1 MMPPD
6 SNVTR
11 LKTPWRWP
19 GLLPDRDANEFLPA
33 ALEIVE
39 TPASP
44 AGRLI
49 GAVIIGAALI
59 ALLWACLGKV
69 DIIASASGRVV
80 PVGKSKVVQP
90 LDTGVV
96 VKILVADGDHVRAGD
111 LLVELDRTEV
121 EADRDRFRRDLLRAR
136 LDLARTRGLAAALT
150 SGVAPELVDPPA
162 DAPAASLAAA
172 RLAMLAEASES
183 RAKLDGIEQQI
194 QQKDA
199 EAAEVSATV
208 DKLQATLPMVQG
220 EADIR
225 TKLKEM
231 EFGNKLAWLEA
242 EEKLIDQQHQLPI
255 LAQHRAQS
263 VAAKLA
269 LRQQHDET
277 LATYQKTVLDEL
289 TKASDQVSVNQA
301 EFTKAEQKLSAQSL
315 SAPIDGTVQQL
326 AIHTIGGVVTPAQA
340 LMVLVP
346 DHGGLVVEA
355 TVENRDVGF
364 VLPGQAAK
372 VKVETFNFTRYGLLD
387 GSVTSLS
394 HDVVDEPAPKP
405 EAQRGDAKTRD
416 SDADR
421 PHEAGYVA
429 RIALDRDWMETEN
442 GRIQLG
448 PGMAVDVEIHTGRRS
463 IISYLLSPLATKVQE
478 SLHER

>member
-1 MMPPD
+1 MPP
-6 SNVTR
+6 SATVIP
-11 LKTPWRWP
+11 LKPRRRTS
-19 GLLPDRDANEFLPA
+19 LMPDRDANEFLPA

-49 GAVIIGAALI
+49 GAAIIGAALI
-59 ALLWACLGKV
+59 AVLWACLGKV

-80 PVGKSKVVQP
+80 PVGKSKIIQP

-96 VKILVADGDHVRAGD
+96 AKILVADGDHVHAGD
-111 LLVELDRTEV
+111 VLVELDRTEIT
-121 EADRDRFRRDLLRAR
+121 ADRDRYQRDLLRAR
-136 LDLARTRGLAAALT
+136 LDLARTRGLAAALA
-150 SGVAPELVDPPA
+150 SGTVLELVDPPA
-162 DAPAASLAAA
+162 DASAASLDSA
-172 RLAMLAEASES
+172 RLALRAEALEHQ
-183 RAKLDGIEQQI
+183 AKLDGITQQI
-194 QQKDA
+194 AQKDA
-199 EAAEVSATV
+199 EAAETAATV

-220 EADIR
+220 VADIR

-242 EEKLIDQQHQLPI
+242 EEKLTDQQHQIPI

-263 VAAKLA
+263 IAAKLA
-269 LRQQHDET
+269 VRQQYDET
-277 LATYQKTVLDEL
+277 QATYQKTILDEL
-289 TKASDQVSVNQA
+289 TKARDQVSANEA
-301 EFTKAEQKLSAQSL
+301 EFTKAEQKLAFRTL

-346 DHGGLVVEA
+346 DHGGIVVEA

-364 VLPGQAAK
+364 VQPGQPAK

-387 GSVTSLS
+387 GSVTNLS
-394 HDVVDEPAPKP
+394 HDVVDEPNAKHD
-405 EAQRGDAKTRD
+405 ANRGNDKASDR
-416 SDADR
+416 DADH

-448 PGMAVDVEIHTGRRS
+448 PGMAVNVEIHTGRRS
-463 IISYLLSPLATKVQE
+463 IISYLLSPLATQVQE

>member
-1 MMPPD
+1 MPPD
-6 SNVTR
+6 ATVTR
-11 LKTPWRWP
+11 LRTSFRWP

-49 GAVIIGAALI
+49 GAAIIGAALI

-69 DIIASASGRVV
+69 DIIASANGRVV
-80 PVGKSKVVQP
+80 PVGKSKIVQP

-96 VKILVADGDHVRAGD
+96 TQILVADGDHVRAGD
-111 LLVELDRTEV
+111 VLVELDRTEV

-136 LDLARTRGLAAALT
+136 LDLARTQGLANALT
-150 SGVAPELVDPPA
+150 TGAAPELIDPPA
-162 DAPAASLAAA
+162 DAPAASLAVA

-194 QQKDA
+194 AQKEA

-269 LRQQHDET
+269 LRQQHGET

-289 TKASDQVSVNQA
+289 TKARDQVSVNQA
-301 EFTKAEQKLSAQSL
+301 EFTKAEQKLSARTL

-340 LMVLVP
+340 LLVLVP
-346 DHGGLVVEA
+346 DHGGIVVEA
-355 TVENRDVGF
+355 TVENKDVGF
-364 VLPGQAAK
+364 VQLGQATK

-387 GSVTSLS
+387 GTVTNLN
-394 HDVVDEPAPKP
+394 HDVVDDSNAKP
-405 EAQRGDAKTRD
+405 DVKHGNDKAGDR
-416 SDADR
+416 DADH

-448 PGMAVDVEIHTGRRS
+448 PGMAVNVEIHTGRRS
-463 IISYLLSPLATKVQE
+463 IISYLLSPLATKIQE

>member
-1 MMPPD
+1 MPPD

-69 DIIASASGRVV
+69 DIIASANGRVV
-80 PVGKSKVVQP
+80 PVGKSKIVQP

-301 EFTKAEQKLSAQSL
+301 EFTKAEQKLSAQTL

-340 LMVLVP
+340 LMVP

-355 TVENRDVGF
+355 TVESRDVGF

-387 GSVTSLS
+387 GSVSSLS
-394 HDVVDEPAPKP
+394 HDVVDEPAPKSD
-405 EAQRGDAKTRD
+405 AKRGDGKLSD
-416 SDADR
+416 SDPDR
-421 PHEAGYVA
+421 PGST
-429 RIALDRDWMETEN
+429 L
-442 GRIQLG
+442 
-448 PGMAVDVEIHTGRRS
+448 
-463 IISYLLSPLATKVQE
+463 
-478 SLHER
+478 